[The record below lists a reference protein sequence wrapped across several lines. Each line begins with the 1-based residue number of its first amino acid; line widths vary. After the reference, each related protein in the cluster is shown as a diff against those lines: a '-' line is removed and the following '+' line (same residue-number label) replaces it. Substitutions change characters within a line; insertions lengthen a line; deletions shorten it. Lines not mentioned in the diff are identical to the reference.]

1 MDHKGKSDPID
12 GYLGPQYLS
21 SPRYTVFCLELSS
34 TRCLM
39 AHFYY
44 DVAISSFCLC
54 SRLFLLISFYIVMT
68 LSKTRSKRVETMG
81 HFQSSDL
88 LNKF

>member
-44 DVAISSFCLC
+44 DVAISSFCC
-54 SRLFLLISFYIVMT
+54 MFSIISFD
-68 LSKTRSKRVETMG
+68 
-81 HFQSSDL
+81 QL
-88 LNKF
+88 LHRHDAF